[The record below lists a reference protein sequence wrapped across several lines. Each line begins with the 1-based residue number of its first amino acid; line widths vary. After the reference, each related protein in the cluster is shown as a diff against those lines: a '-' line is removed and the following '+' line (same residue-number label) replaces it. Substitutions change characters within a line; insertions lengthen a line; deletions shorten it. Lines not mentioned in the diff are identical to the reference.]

1 MKTIDPPALELTEQ
15 DYDELTKAVEPKRSE
30 WDRIHSILRNMFTA
44 LQDIQK
50 TQLAQCEVAKETCA
64 RLTILEGKI
73 K

>member
-1 MKTIDPPALELTEQ
+1 MKQPPELPDLQLQ
-15 DYDELTKAVEPKRSE
+15 DYDELTKVVDPKRSE
-30 WDRIHSILRNMFTA
+30 WDRIHAILRNMFTA

-50 TQLAQCEVAKETCA
+50 TQLSQCEIAKQTCA